1 MLLPCTHIQA
11 KTLQKFI
18 SAEVEFELENVRSLL
33 EPLIKDKTAGSH
45 SSLALQDLT
54 TVVSHLRRFGAKEQ
68 VNGNEIL
75 RKMPLCN
82 H

>member
-1 MLLPCTHIQA
+1 M
-11 KTLQKFI
+11 
-18 SAEVEFELENVRSLL
+18 SAEVEFEQENVHSLL

-68 VNGNEIL
+68 VGFWNYKTSTYVTDKIFGNHLEIL
-75 RKMPLCN
+75 KNQL
-82 H
+82 HH